1 MYGSERQCA
10 AKWGLGVLLGTLAA
24 VAMPVEVVR
33 AAPPATCRLV
43 QMAELDA
50 DVTGNQL
57 HVAGEINGQPARILI
72 DSGAA
77 ASMIWRPSAKRY
89 GLHLR
94 DASQVRFVG
103 VGGESYVQQAEVET
117 LKIGGFE
124 AHKINLPVAG
134 DTEWTTDMILGVNFF
149 AAVAIE
155 FDLPHRKVRLLQGPG
170 CAPPQFAY
178 WARTFAE
185 IELTS
190 KPADS
195 GSFHLKVQLNG
206 QDVDAILDSGASLS
220 TVSVEDA
227 ARVGVTHSDAAP
239 GSERAVRGIGPAAIE
254 AWTGA
259 FDSFSIGAESIRHTH
274 LNVANLQK
282 NMNDVRVGSRIAR
295 QVYHM
300 TPMVIGVDFL
310 LSHRVIVVS
319 PERKMYF
326 TYEGG
331 PVFQTVAPPAPAQSP
346 DP

>member
-1 MYGSERQCA
+1 
-10 AKWGLGVLLGTLAA
+10 VLFGALAA
-24 VAMPVEVVR
+24 VAIPGEDAR
-33 AAPPATCRLV
+33 AAAPSACRLV

-50 DVTGNQL
+50 DLTGHQL
-57 HVAGEINGQPARILI
+57 HVAGEINGQPARIMI
-72 DSGAA
+72 DSSGN

-117 LKIGGFE
+117 LKIGSFE
-124 AHKINLPVAG
+124 AHKITLPVAG
-134 DTEWTTDMILGVNFF
+134 EAEWTTDMILGVNFF

-170 CAPPQFAY
+170 CTPPQFAY

-185 IELTS
+185 VDLTS

-195 GSFHLKVQLNG
+195 GAFHLKVQLNG
-206 QDVDAILDSGASLS
+206 QDVDAILDSGAAIS

-227 ARVGVTHSDAAP
+227 ARVGVTHSDAEP
-239 GSERAVRGIGPAAIE
+239 GSDHAVSGIGPATVE
-254 AWTGA
+254 GWTGA
-259 FDSFSIGAESIRHTH
+259 FDSFAIGAEAIRHTH
-274 LNVANLQK
+274 LRVANLQK
-282 NMNDVRVGSRIAR
+282 NLKDVRVGSRLAR
-295 QVYHM
+295 QVYRM
-300 TPMVIGVDFL
+300 TPMIIGVDFL

-331 PVFQTVAPPAPAQSP
+331 PVFQTMAPPAPASAPSP